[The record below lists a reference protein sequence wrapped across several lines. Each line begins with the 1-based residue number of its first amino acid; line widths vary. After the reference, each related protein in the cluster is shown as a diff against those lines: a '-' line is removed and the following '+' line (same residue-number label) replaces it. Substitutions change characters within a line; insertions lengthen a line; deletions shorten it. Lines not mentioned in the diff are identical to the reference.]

1 VKTMSPEKRIYVIV
15 PRFVKTNDNTKLE
28 MSCGRIMAQVC
39 HVVSKL
45 KLRLKCN
52 PDESFTT
59 VVLAV
64 EDDIELGWI
73 EDKLIEYGKNRNQFT
88 YESFF
93 DDGEDFYGDKFKYL
107 TGLAMFLTKK
117 QGKSLFY
124 NLTPWRC
131 SVKSE

>member
-1 VKTMSPEKRIYVIV
+1 MSPEKRIYVIV

-59 VVLAV
+59 VVLV
-64 EDDIELGWI
+64 VDDHIILQELEAKI
-73 EDKLIEYGKNRNQFT
+73 KDYGKTRKTFT
-88 YESFF
+88 YESFL
-93 DDGEDFYGDKFKYL
+93 DDGEEFYGTKLEYL